1 MKEKTRSKQEK
12 HLLITVK
19 ESKIADLKRVISWIN
34 TPNWMKDRLACDVF
48 ELECEI
54 TNLKGDL

>member
-1 MKEKTRSKQEK
+1 
-12 HLLITVK
+12 VK